1 MQVPASDPTQKMTLR
16 VGEMDQAVA
25 GGAVWFEH
33 EAHFDPEGPGRLGL
47 THPAPAAATSA
58 SCRRPT
64 GTAPAWEAY
73 YKNTK
78 WNQISTNETF
88 GLPAPLGCCVTNGAT
103 KFTMDLF
110 WSQSI
115 RNDMYCRD
123 DDDFCYISFPGRPG
137 WEFHKSVYL
146 KGHFP
151 RTDAVTFAEQA
162 PTNPPTTSASY
173 TFTWASGTTMPGP
186 NEAETSAW
194 MAESNP
200 VLTTADGNK
209 YRVYLGVDPESA
221 NAYEPGD
228 PVYWASTTI
237 GLGADSSNGV
247 SRWRRDLGSAW
258 LGSCGVDQPKP
269 AILSQLQGDS
279 WVLQCRLTGN
289 MSILPSNHVQVS
301 WKLEAFRVDTR
312 PGRGPGRPLGHAVDG
327 HEGVRPERLRRH
339 RRPRRGDRQ
348 RPGRQPVQLSSAFS
362 AGDITTQHQRKVWY
376 FGDGSV
382 FEGGEGTL
390 PSVPTTHT
398 YAHPGTYPATLVYYA
413 FDPARSSGRSSTRSR
428 NGSSWR
434 PEHGALAGGLGRSD
448 RREPVRP
455 TGRRGAALGGDEG
468 PAVPSSAMSDPSPER
483 PVPHAAD
490 DAAAAP
496 ISVTDAVGDDRRRRA
511 VVEATAVGDHEITD
525 SLPEDLNV
533 SEYVGPYVFPNNN
546 RRRVPGYLYLGLAVA
561 LAVLYFVT
569 KSSTPVLIN
578 AGMLWAALGLAL
590 IGAYHLLSGFD
601 LDVDEQDALVGG
613 HEAGGVPRRPRLGP
627 ARVAWPA
634 QPADVADPAL
644 LGGEPAGDPRA
655 GARRRGRRR
664 DHRLVHRAQPRGLVG
679 PRRHARVGEPR
690 PTA

>member
-1 MQVPASDPTQKMTLR
+1 MTLR
-16 VGEMDQAVA
+16 VGEMHNGSWLA
-25 GGAVWFEH
+25 GAVWFEH
-33 EAHFDPEGPGRLGL
+33 EAHFDPEGPGDWDYTPGAGRRNLGL
-47 THPAPAAATSA
+47 M
-58 SCRRPT
+58 PT
-64 GTAPAWEAY
+64 AYWNGSAWEAY

-123 DDDFCYISFPGRPG
+123 DDDFCYVSFPGRPG

-173 TFTWASGTTMPGP
+173 TFTWANGTTMPGP

-269 AILSQLQGDS
+269 AFLSDLQGDS

-301 WKLEAFRVDTR
+301 WKLEAFRVDY
-312 PGRGPGRPLGHAVDG
+312 GPGEDPVAHWATLSTGTKVFDPSGYGGTANLATVTVNAQAG
-327 HEGVRPERLRRH
+327 T
-339 RRPRRGDRQ
+339 
-348 RPGRQPVQLSSAFS
+348 PVQLSSAFS

-390 PSVPTTHT
+390 PSVPTAHT

-413 FDPARSSGRSSTRSR
+413 FDSTSKQWKVKHTIPQRI
-428 NGSSWR
+428 
-434 PEHGALAGGLGRSD
+434 
-448 RREPVRP
+448 V
-455 TGRRGAALGGDEG
+455 
-468 PAVPSSAMSDPSPER
+468 V
-483 PVPHAAD
+483 
-490 DAAAAP
+490 AP
-496 ISVTDAVGDDRRRRA
+496 
-511 VVEATAVGDHEITD
+511 
-525 SLPEDLNV
+525 
-533 SEYVGPYVFPNNN
+533 
-546 RRRVPGYLYLGLAVA
+546 
-561 LAVLYFVT
+561 
-569 KSSTPVLIN
+569 
-578 AGMLWAALGLAL
+578 
-590 IGAYHLLSGFD
+590 
-601 LDVDEQDALVGG
+601 
-613 HEAGGVPRRPRLGP
+613 
-627 ARVAWPA
+627 
-634 QPADVADPAL
+634 
-644 LGGEPAGDPRA
+644 
-655 GARRRGRRR
+655 
-664 DHRLVHRAQPRGLVG
+664 
-679 PRRHARVGEPR
+679 
-690 PTA
+690 